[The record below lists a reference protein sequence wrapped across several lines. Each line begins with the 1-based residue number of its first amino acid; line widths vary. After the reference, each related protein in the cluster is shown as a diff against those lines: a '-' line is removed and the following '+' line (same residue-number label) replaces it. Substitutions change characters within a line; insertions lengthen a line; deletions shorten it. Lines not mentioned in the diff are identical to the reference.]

1 MADAWG
7 QLKELVQEGSD
18 MIIVLKPGTSEADI
32 DDVCRRIDG
41 MGLRAHVSRGE
52 QRTIIGAIGDDR
64 FKTRVQALEALEC
77 VESLVPILQPFKLAS
92 REVHPADSLVA
103 VNGVTVGGPRLTLMA
118 GPCSV
123 ESEAQLVGVAEAV
136 KAGGAHI
143 LRGGA
148 FKPRTSPY
156 AFQGLEEEGLELL
169 AEARKRTGLP
179 VVTEVLEPDR
189 VEMVARYAD
198 VLQIGARN
206 VQNFSLLKEV
216 GRCGKPV
223 LLKRGMAT
231 TIKEFLL
238 SAEYVLAGGNPNVM
252 LCERG
257 IRTFETTTRFTL
269 DLNAVPVIKK
279 LSHLPVI
286 VDPSHGTG
294 HWEYVAPMA
303 RAGIACGAD
312 GLLIEVHQNPAEAL
326 SDGPQSLKPEKFA
339 RLVGELRLI
348 AQAVGRT
355 V

>member
-1 MADAWG
+1 
-7 QLKELVQEGSD
+7 
-18 MIIVLKPGTSEADI
+18 MIIVLKPGTSDADVA
-32 DDVCRRIDG
+32 DVCRRIEV

-52 QRTIIGAIGDDR
+52 QRTVVGAIGDDR

-92 REVHPADSLVA
+92 REVRADDTV
-103 VNGVTVGGPRLTLMA
+103 VEVDGVKIGGPRLTIMA
-118 GPCSV
+118 GPCGV
-123 ESEAQLVGVAEAV
+123 ESEAQLLAGADGV
-136 KAGGAHI
+136 KKGGAHI

-156 AFQGLEEEGLELL
+156 AFQGLEEEGLKLL
-169 AEARKRTGLP
+169 AAARKRTGLP
-179 VVTEVLEPDR
+179 VVTEVLEPDK
-189 VEMVARYAD
+189 VALVAEYAD
-198 VLQIGARN
+198 ILQIGARN

-216 GRCGKPV
+216 GQCGKPV

-231 TIKEFLL
+231 TIKEYLL
-238 SAEYVLAGGNPNVM
+238 SAEYVLAGGNPDVI

-279 LSHLPVI
+279 LSHLPVV

-294 HWEYVAPMA
+294 HWEYVTPMA

-312 GLLIEVHQNPAEAL
+312 GLIIEVHNNPAEAL
-326 SDGPQSLKPEKFA
+326 SDGPQSLKPDKFG
-339 RLVGELRLI
+339 RLVGELRLL

-355 V
+355 L

>member
-1 MADAWG
+1 
-7 QLKELVQEGSD
+7 
-18 MIIVLKPGTSEADI
+18 MIIVLKPGTSDADVA
-32 DDVCRRIDG
+32 DVCRRIEA

-52 QRTIIGAIGDDR
+52 QRTVVGAIGDDR

-92 REVHPADSLVA
+92 REVRAADTV
-103 VNGVTVGGPRLTLMA
+103 VEVDGVKIGGARLTIMA
-118 GPCSV
+118 GPCGV
-123 ESEAQLVGVAEAV
+123 ESEAQLMAVADGV
-136 KAGGAHI
+136 KAGGAHV

-156 AFQGLEEEGLELL
+156 AFQGLEEEGLRLL

-189 VEMVARYAD
+189 VGLVAEYAD
-198 VLQIGARN
+198 ILQIGARN

-216 GRCGKPV
+216 GQCGKPV

-231 TIKEFLL
+231 TIKEYLL
-238 SAEYVLAGGNPNVM
+238 SAEYVLAGGNPDVI

-257 IRTFETTTRFTL
+257 IRTFETATRFTL

-279 LSHLPVI
+279 LSHLPI
-286 VDPSHGTG
+286 LVDPSHGTG
-294 HWEYVAPMA
+294 HWEYVTPMA
-303 RAGIACGAD
+303 RAAIACGAD
-312 GLLIEVHQNPAEAL
+312 GLIIEVHGNPAEAL
-326 SDGPQSLKPEKFA
+326 SDGPQSLKPDRFA
-339 RLVGELRLI
+339 RLVGELRLL

-355 V
+355 L